1 VSPARRP
8 RPQTEHRTI
17 RTSDGVRIAYTWWR
31 RPSKEL
37 LLLAPGFWRV
47 RLAKENL
54 FLAEHFLRQGYDV
67 AAIDF
72 RGHGDSGGAY
82 TFGTEERQDFLS
94 VVEDLVGEGKPYSRF
109 AVLGFSMGG
118 SIAADT
124 LARTPDLPCRGL
136 AMVCSPEHVSSLR
149 PRPWKANAARQIRIR
164 HVIHVPRISG
174 RRLLSPKPKISRA
187 LARLSIPKLIVTAEG
202 DWLVDPSQGRAL
214 AKGAAPP
221 VEHVHLALG
230 GSLHADALV
239 RWAPLALLRPLD
251 RWFAKH
257 APP

>member
-1 VSPARRP
+1 
-8 RPQTEHRTI
+8 
-17 RTSDGVRIAYTWWR
+17 VRIAYTWWR